1 MRKLFLVSIFRV
13 IMLEKIVKMI
23 NFKNFMGGRLD
34 LILLLKEN
42 WYWVILAFKI
52 YYNEITRLI
61 ELKVNICDALCV
73 KYVALGFFGT
83 F

>member
-1 MRKLFLVSIFRV
+1 
-13 IMLEKIVKMI
+13 MLEKIVKMI

-52 YYNEITRLI
+52 YYNEIMRPW
-61 ELKVNICDALCV
+61 N
-73 KYVALGFFGT
+73 
-83 F
+83 

>member
-1 MRKLFLVSIFRV
+1 
-13 IMLEKIVKMI
+13 MLEKIVKMI